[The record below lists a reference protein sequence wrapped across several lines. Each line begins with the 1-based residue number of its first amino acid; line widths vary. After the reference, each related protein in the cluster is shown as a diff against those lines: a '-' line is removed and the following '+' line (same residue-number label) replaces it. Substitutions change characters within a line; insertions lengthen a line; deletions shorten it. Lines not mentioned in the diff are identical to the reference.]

1 MSHDHTHGHAHDNCC
16 GGHHHHHHHHEH
28 GERGARLV
36 FWLTVATMGGEI
48 FAGWLFGSMAL
59 LADGWH
65 MASHAGALGIAWF
78 AYAFARRHAG
88 NPDFV
93 FGTGKVNALAGFASA
108 VGLMLV
114 AVYMAGESVARMVS
128 PVAIAFTEATVVAV
142 LGLVVNL
149 ASAWLL
155 RDDHESHA
163 HDHNLKAAYMHVLA
177 DALTSVLA
185 IGALL
190 GGRYLGLVWLD
201 PVMGVVGAVVI
212 SRWAWGLLRDTAAIL
227 LDHMEDS
234 GPARRLC
241 AAVEQGQ
248 GARVAEVAVWRV
260 GARKLAASLVI
271 EDAQGRGP
279 EHFRRCLE
287 GAGDIAEFSRLTVE
301 VRKGGSE

>member
-1 MSHDHTHGHAHDNCC
+1 MSAAHDIHHDHEHGCC
-16 GGHHHHHHHHEH
+16 GHHHHHEH

-36 FWLTVATMGGEI
+36 FWLTMATMGGEI
-48 FAGWLFGSMAL
+48 FAGWIFGSMAL

-108 VGLMLV
+108 VGLVLV
-114 AVYMAGESVARMVS
+114 ALFMAGESVARMVS
-128 PVAIAFTEATVVAV
+128 PVPIAFTEATVVAM
-142 LGLVVNL
+142 LGLAVNL

-155 RDDHESHA
+155 RDDHHSHA

-201 PVMGVVGAVVI
+201 PVMGVVGALVI
-212 SRWAWGLLRDTAAIL
+212 SRWAWGLMRDTGAIL
-227 LDHMEDS
+227 LDHMGDA

-248 GARVAEVAVWRV
+248 GARVANIAVWRV
-260 GARKLAASLVI
+260 GGRELAASLVI

-279 EHFRRCLE
+279 EHFHRCLQE
-287 GAGDIAEFSRLTVE
+287 VQGMDGIARLTVE
-301 VRKGGSE
+301 VRRGGAA